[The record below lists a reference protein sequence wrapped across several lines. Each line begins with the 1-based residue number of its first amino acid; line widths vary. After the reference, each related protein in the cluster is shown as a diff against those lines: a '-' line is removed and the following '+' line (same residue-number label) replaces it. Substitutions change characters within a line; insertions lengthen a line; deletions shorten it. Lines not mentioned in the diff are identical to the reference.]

1 MNIVRKW
8 SRNLRLYARLQL
20 LQARAIFEY
29 RADFWLNIVGMMLRQ
44 VAVFVFIVAL
54 FTKVPNVQGWTQPEV
69 ILLYALAVI
78 PRGIVQLFFNGV
90 WWLSGYIHSGKF
102 DQLLTRPFPI
112 VLQVMAL
119 DFSIEGLAN
128 ILLGIMGLIYATQG
142 LGLHWGLG
150 AWVYFIFTM
159 LFSVVIMASID
170 LATHCALFWNP
181 ASGGRIPYIAEYLVE
196 FAKYPITLYDQ
207 VIRTVITWILPFAF
221 VSYYPAV
228 ILLSK
233 VDANSWIAYVS
244 PVVALLAAFLAAWLW
259 QRGLAQYQSA
269 GN

>member
-1 MNIVRKW
+1 MANIR
-8 SRNLRLYARLQL
+8 RNVRLYFRLQL

-29 RADFWLNIVGMMLRQ
+29 RADFWLNIVGMALRQ

-54 FTKVPNVQGWTQPEV
+54 FTKVPNVQGWTQPEIV
-69 ILLYALAVI
+69 LLYALAVI
-78 PRGIVQLFFNGV
+78 PRGVVQLFFNGV
-90 WWLSGYIHSGKF
+90 WWLSWYIHSGRF
-102 DQLLTRPFPI
+102 DQLLVRPFPI

-128 ILLGIMGLIYATQG
+128 IILGIMGLIYASQG
-142 LGLHWGLG
+142 PGLHWGI
-150 AWVYFIFTM
+150 AQSIFLVLT
-159 LFSVVIMASID
+159 LIVSTIIMASID

-207 VIRTVITWILPFAF
+207 LIRTVITWILPFAF
-221 VSYYPAV
+221 VSYFPAL
-228 ILLSK
+228 ILLGK
-233 VDANSWIAYVS
+233 VDWSLSLAYFS
-244 PVVALLAAFLAAWLW
+244 PVVGMLAVFLAAFLWR
-259 QRGLAQYQSA
+259 RGLAQYQSA